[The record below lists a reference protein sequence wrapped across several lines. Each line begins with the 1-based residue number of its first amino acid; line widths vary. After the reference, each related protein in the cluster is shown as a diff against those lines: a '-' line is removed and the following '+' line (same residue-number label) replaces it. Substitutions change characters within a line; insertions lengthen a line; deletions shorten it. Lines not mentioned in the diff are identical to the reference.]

1 MDDPGIDVSLSQLC
15 NEYCRQGVGRAGR
28 LTDNSRNLLPTV
40 LWKVPAAGLLMRTLT
55 GYRVPTS
62 L

>member
-1 MDDPGIDVSLSQLC
+1 M
-15 NEYCRQGVGRAGR
+15 GRAGR
-28 LTDNSRNLLPTV
+28 LTDDSRNLLPTV
-40 LWKVPAAGLLMRTLT
+40 LWKVPAVGLLMRTLT